1 MKEEEEEIRMNKH
14 TMRKM
19 NPNGV
24 PVSEVNHDS
33 SSHGSHCWW
42 FNFAVLHPSEVVD
55 ETKNRHSVQGVIP
68 VLSATWPKSPGI
80 IIRIHQTEYAHPKEF
95 R

>member
-33 SSHGSHCWW
+33 SSHGSHC
-42 FNFAVLHPSEVVD
+42 
-55 ETKNRHSVQGVIP
+55 
-68 VLSATWPKSPGI
+68 
-80 IIRIHQTEYAHPKEF
+80 
-95 R
+95 